1 MRMRECGVP
10 PSPRTFGWLLRQL
23 SESAG
28 PDGADDD
35 TIERGFAALA
45 AMGTARHCRHVT
57 VDLLHAL
64 LT

>member
-45 AMGTARHCRHVT
+45 AMGTARHC
-57 VDLLHAL
+57 
-64 LT
+64 